1 MANNPLVG
9 AWERVSDSSVGVLI
23 YTGSH
28 YAAVMAPKDRQR
40 SSGERATPDE
50 ALEAL
55 LSCPALAGTYT
66 LSGSRITQVRESNTR
81 PELSKLSAVF
91 DYTID
96 GDTMT
101 QTVVSG
107 TGGAA
112 ASGSS
117 LTFRRIPGSDT
128 GSPLVGAWEMVDDTE
143 QGVIIF
149 TGTHYATVR
158 MHKERDL
165 PKGEQYTPEEALTAL
180 YTSGAQAG
188 PYTLSGTTLT
198 LERTAHL
205 RPERVGENAVLE
217 VAVEGDTLKTRAVSG
232 LSVSDVTWRKV
243 S

>member
-9 AWERVSDSSVGVLI
+9 AWELVSDSDVGIRI
-23 YTGSH
+23 YTGLH
-28 YAAVMAPKDRQR
+28 YAVLSMPKNRKRAAGNQ
-40 SSGERATPDE
+40 ATPDE
-50 ALEAL
+50 ALAAL
-55 LSCPALAGTYT
+55 DSCPALAGTYT
-66 LSGSRITQVRESNTR
+66 FSGSRITLTR
-81 PELSKLSAVF
+81 LANSRPHLSGQILLV
-91 DYTID
+91 DHTIQ

-101 QTVVSG
+101 TTQVSG
-107 TGGAA
+107 GVTV
-112 ASGSS
+112 GSS
-117 LTFRRIPGSDT
+117 SSHRRVGGSGV

-143 QGVIIF
+143 QGVLIF
-149 TGTHYATVR
+149 TGTHYAVVR

-188 PYTLSGTTLT
+188 PYTVSGTTLT

-217 VAVEGDTLKTRAVSG
+217 VTVEGDVLKTRAVSG
-232 LSVSDVTWRKV
+232 VAVSDVTWRRV

>member
-149 TGTHYATVR
+149 TGTHHAVVR

>member
-1 MANNPLVG
+1 MADDSIVG
-9 AWERVSDSSVGVLI
+9 AWELVSDSRVAI
-23 YTGSH
+23 AIFTGSH
-28 YAAVMAPKDRQR
+28 YAFVGAPKDRRR
-40 SSGERATPDE
+40 SAGDHATPDE

-55 LSCPALAGTYT
+55 NACPALAGTYT
-66 LSGSRITQVRESNTR
+66 VSGPRITQIRVANTR
-81 PELSKLSAVF
+81 PNLSGRPAVV

-96 GDTMT
+96 GDTLT
-101 QTVVSG
+101 STGVS
-107 TGGAA
+107 GGAA
-112 ASGSS
+112 APGAVN
-117 LTFRRIPGSDT
+117 TWRRLPDGGA
-128 GSPLVGAWEMVDDTE
+128 GSPLIGAWEMVDDTE

-149 TGTHYATVR
+149 TGTHHAVVR

-180 YTSGAQAG
+180 YTSGSQAG

>member
-50 ALEAL
+50 ALEAIR
-55 LSCPALAGTYT
+55 SCQALAGTYT
-66 LSGSRITQVRESNTR
+66 VSGSRITHVRVANTR
-81 PELSKLSAVF
+81 PELSGRPNVT
-91 DYTID
+91 DYTIVA
-96 GDTMT
+96 DTMT
-101 QTVVSG
+101 GTNVSG
-107 TGGAA
+107 ARTTGAVNTWRRLPDGGA
-112 ASGSS
+112 
-117 LTFRRIPGSDT
+117 
-128 GSPLVGAWEMVDDTE
+128 GSPLIGAWEMVDDTE

-149 TGTHYATVR
+149 TGTHHAVVR

-180 YTSGAQAG
+180 YTSGSQAG

>member
-1 MANNPLVG
+1 MADDPIVG
-9 AWERVSDSSVGVLI
+9 AWELVSDSRVAI
-23 YTGSH
+23 AIFTGSH
-28 YAAVMAPKDRQR
+28 YAFVGAPKDRRR
-40 SSGERATPDE
+40 SAGNQATPDE

-55 LSCPALAGTYT
+55 NACPALAGTYT
-66 LSGSRITQVRESNTR
+66 VSGSRITQIRVANTR
-81 PELSKLSAVF
+81 PNLSGRPAVV

-96 GDTMT
+96 GDTLT
-101 QTVVSG
+101 STGVS
-107 TGGAA
+107 GGAA
-112 ASGSS
+112 APGAVN
-117 LTFRRIPGSDT
+117 TWRRLPDGGA
-128 GSPLVGAWEMVDDTE
+128 GSPLIGAWEMVDDTE

-149 TGTHYATVR
+149 TGTHHAVVR

-180 YTSGAQAG
+180 YTSGSQAG